1 MNRKPRLFIGSSVEG
16 LKVADAINLN
26 LDHELEVTLWR
37 TGVFDLASTAIDSL
51 VLRAHAVDFAVFV
64 FSPDDV
70 AVIRSQQRLV
80 VRDNVLF
87 ELGLFIGALGKERCF
102 IVKPRNTDLHLPT
115 DLLGVTAADYE
126 GSRSDGDVSAAV
138 NHACVQMKRA
148 IERLGLLRSSNST
161 QRLSPIRAQSRPI
174 VKQSDH
180 YLLAKLAPTV
190 TRNTGGSSLSSLES
204 YRRGSRSQPNLDV
217 SAIRLERAGLIERKI
232 ESDCDG
238 NEYYAY
244 SITDTGIEELLRL
257 DENVEEDAPQG
268 PADFA
273 DDIPF

>member
-1 MNRKPRLFIGSSVEG
+1 VDRKPRLFIGSSVEG

-138 NHACVQMKRA
+138 NHACVQMKRV

-161 QRLSPIRAQSRPI
+161 QRLSPIRAESRPI

-190 TRNTGGSSLSSLES
+190 TRNTGGCSLGSLES
-204 YRRGSRSQPNLDV
+204 YRRGGRSQPNLDV

-232 ESDCDG
+232 ESDYDG

-244 SITDTGIEELLRL
+244 SITDAGIEELLRL
-257 DENVEEDAPQG
+257 DENVEDEAPQG